1 MAIKI
6 ILYEDNFSLRESLS
20 ELLAEQSDFE
30 LLGAYEHC
38 LNIITQI
45 QSLQPDI
52 ILMDIG
58 LPGMSGIEAAAIAR
72 RLMPAVEILILTVF
86 EDDEKVFDALTAGA
100 SGYLL
105 KKTNPEK
112 LIDAI
117 RDIHLGG
124 VAMSP
129 GIARKV
135 LGYFAQKQQRAMQ
148 LEKLS
153 AREQEIL
160 QELANGNSQKMIAHE
175 LGISLETVK
184 THIKRIYEKLQ
195 VHSLAEAVAKV
206 FLNK

>member
-6 ILYEDNFSLRESLS
+6 ILYEDNTALRESLA
-20 ELLAEQSDFE
+20 ELLVEQSDFE
-30 LLGAYEHC
+30 LLGAFGDC
-38 LNIITQI
+38 LRVVSQL
-45 QSLQPDI
+45 QSLRPDV

-58 LPGMSGIEAAAIAR
+58 LPGISGIEAAAIAR
-72 RLMPAVEILILTVF
+72 RLIPAVEIIILTVF
-86 EDDEKVFDALTAGA
+86 EDDDKVFDALSAGA

-105 KKTNPEK
+105 KKTTPEK

-117 RDIHLGG
+117 RDIQLGG

-135 LGYFAQKQQRAMQ
+135 LGYFAQKQQRA
-148 LEKLS
+148 LELERLS
-153 AREQEIL
+153 PREKEIL
-160 QELANGNSQKMIAHE
+160 QHLTNGDSQKMIAYD

-195 VHSLAEAVAKV
+195 VHSLAEAIAKV
-206 FLNK
+206 FLNH

>member
-1 MAIKI
+1 
-6 ILYEDNFSLRESLS
+6 
-20 ELLAEQSDFE
+20 
-30 LLGAYEHC
+30 
-38 LNIITQI
+38 
-45 QSLQPDI
+45 
-52 ILMDIG
+52 
-58 LPGMSGIEAAAIAR
+58 
-72 RLMPAVEILILTVF
+72 PAVEILILTVF